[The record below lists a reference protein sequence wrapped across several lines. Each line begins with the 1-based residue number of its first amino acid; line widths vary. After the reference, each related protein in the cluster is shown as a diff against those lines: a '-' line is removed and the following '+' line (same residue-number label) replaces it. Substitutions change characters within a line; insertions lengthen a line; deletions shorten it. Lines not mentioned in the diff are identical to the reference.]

1 MNGAHLHLLLNHLPV
16 LGTLF
21 GLGILAIALWR
32 RNDTLRRTGLALL
45 VLAGVTAGAAFLT
58 GEPAEDAVE
67 GKVAGQAIEAHEEAA
82 EAALWGAGILAVL
95 SAGALLRWR
104 REVPQAVAGGLL
116 VGALATS
123 GLMAW
128 TANLGGRIRHPEIGA
143 PSVATGNAGADSE
156 ARQE

>member
-45 VLAGVTAGAAFLT
+45 VIAGLAAGGAFLT
-58 GEPAEDAVE
+58 GEPAEEAVE
-67 GKVAGQAIEAHEEAA
+67 GKVTEQVIAAHEEAA

-104 REVPQAVAGGLL
+104 REIPQGVAGAVL
-116 VGALATS
+116 VGAIVTS

-128 TANLGGRIRHPEIGA
+128 TANLGGQIRHPEIGA
-143 PSVATGNAGADSE
+143 PSVASSGAAGDSE
-156 ARQE
+156 AK

>member
-16 LGTLF
+16 LGTVF
-21 GLGILAIALWR
+21 GLGILAMALWR

-45 VLAGVTAGAAFLT
+45 VLAGVTAGAAFFT
-58 GEPAEDAVE
+58 GEPAEEAVE
-67 GKVAGQAIEAHEEAA
+67 GKVAEQSISAHEEAA

-104 REVPQAVAGGLL
+104 RELPQGVTAGLL
-116 VGALATS
+116 VGAIVTS

-128 TANLGGRIRHPEIGA
+128 TANLGGQIRHPEIGA
-143 PSVATGNAGADSE
+143 PTVASRGAAGDSE
-156 ARQE
+156 ARRD